1 MIAFPN
7 TIPFE
12 ITRDEMWAI
21 NKVVEYLWD
30 DESKDYRNY
39 KENDHIFRSLKTADE
54 LRQRAAE
61 RFRLHDKQV
70 R

>member
-1 MIAFPN
+1 MIAFSN

-21 NKVVEYLWD
+21 DKVVEYLWD
-30 DESKDYRNY
+30 DESKDYRSN
-39 KENDHIFRSLKTADE
+39 KEKDHIFLSLKTADE